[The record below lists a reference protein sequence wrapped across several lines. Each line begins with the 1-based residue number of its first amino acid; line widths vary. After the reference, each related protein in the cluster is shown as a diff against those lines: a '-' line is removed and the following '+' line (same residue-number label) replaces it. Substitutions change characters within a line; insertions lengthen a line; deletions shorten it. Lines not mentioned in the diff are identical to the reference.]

1 MHNDRAFS
9 EVLGYILVFALVL
22 TSIGFITVS
31 GVSSLEDIR
40 EAEQASNAERA
51 FDVVHDNMAAIYERN
66 SPSRA
71 IEIDLTKAQL
81 FYTAN
86 SSIEIKVGAEQFDRE
101 FRPIVLR
108 PSDGTRI
115 VYEGGAVIRDQDD
128 GGVMLEEPPLLFS
141 TERVHAPIIMTTTP
155 AIESAGGTTVLLR
168 GKSTARE
175 VLLADTQGNYAGD
188 TITVTISSP
197 RYEIW
202 ERYFEEETGLSG
214 CSTDDAT
221 DTVECSMTAPDTVYV
236 TLQQI
241 EVSIVF

>member
-1 MHNDRAFS
+1 MRNERGLS

-40 EAEQASNAERA
+40 TAEQASNAERA
-51 FDVVHDNMAAIYERN
+51 FDVVHDNMAAIYERS

-71 IEIDLTKAQL
+71 TEIDLTNAQL
-81 FYTAN
+81 FYTSN
-86 SSIEIKVGAEQFDRE
+86 SSMEIQVGSEQFERQ
-101 FRPIVLR
+101 FRPVVLR
-108 PSDGTRI
+108 PSDGTQI
-115 VYEGGAVIRDQDD
+115 VYEAGAVILDQKN
-128 GGVMLEEPPLLFS
+128 GGLVIEDPPLLFS

-155 AIESAGGTTVLLR
+155 AIEGAGGTTVLLR

-175 VLLADTQGNYAGD
+175 ALLADAEGNFAGD
-188 TITVTISSP
+188 TITVTLSSP

-202 ERYFEEETGLSG
+202 ERYFEEETALSG
-214 CSTDDAT
+214 CSTDDST
-221 DTVECSMTAPDTVYV
+221 ETVECSMTAPDTVFV

-241 EVSIVF
+241 EVSIIF